1 MRHRIAGKKF
11 NRDTNAR
18 KNMLSGLVRSLV
30 EHGKIVTT
38 QAKAKEVR
46 RLTDKLVSIAQRD
59 DTVAARRRLHRF
71 FGKRDVVNTL
81 VDRIAPLFTDR
92 VSGFT
97 TIQAAGIRRGDNTA
111 LFQLSFVK
119 MPEVTGALKAPSSIK
134 EAATVSRAASA
145 KKAEETAP
153 KPAKKAPKTAA
164 KKEKAAK
171 PAPAKAKAVKSTPA
185 KTKAAAE
192 AKPKKKAA
200 TKTAAK
206 KKPAT
211 KKEAKK

>member
-18 KNMLSGLVRSLV
+18 KNLLSGLVRSLV

-38 QAKAKEVR
+38 QAKAKEVK
-46 RLTDKLVSIAQRD
+46 RLADKLVSMAQGED
-59 DTVAARRRLHRF
+59 VAARRQLHKF

-97 TIQAAGIRRGDNTA
+97 TIKAAGVRRGDNTA
-111 LFQLSFVK
+111 LFELSFIK
-119 MPEVTGALKAPSSIK
+119 MPEQNGTLSAPESVKTAGATA
-134 EAATVSRAASA
+134 RAAASKVKPEKTEVKKSKTVA
-145 KKAEETAP
+145 KAKPAVKSAP
-153 KPAKKAPKTAA
+153 KPKAKVIAKKTEKKTPKT
-164 KKEKAAK
+164 
-171 PAPAKAKAVKSTPA
+171 
-185 KTKAAAE
+185 
-192 AKPKKKAA
+192 
-200 TKTAAK
+200 
-206 KKPAT
+206 AT

>member
-18 KNMLSGLVRSLV
+18 KNLLSGLVRSLV

-38 QAKAKEVR
+38 QAKAKEVK

-59 DTVAARRRLHRF
+59 DNVAARRLLHRF

-97 TIQAAGIRRGDNTA
+97 TIKSAGVRRGDNTA
-111 LFQLSFVK
+111 LFQLSFIK
-119 MPEVTGALKAPSSIK
+119 MPEVTGVLKAPASVK
-134 EAATVSRAASA
+134 EAAAASRATGA
-145 KKAEETAP
+145 KKSSKAAPKATKKDSVEKTAPAAKKVEAKPKKAAPKKTAP
-153 KPAKKAPKTAA
+153 KPA
-164 KKEKAAK
+164 
-171 PAPAKAKAVKSTPA
+171 
-185 KTKAAAE
+185 
-192 AKPKKKAA
+192 
-200 TKTAAK
+200 AK
-206 KKPAT
+206 KKSAP